1 MNFIMNMVT
10 RRVSLINLS
19 YFLFKFLCH
28 IFIFIFILLFGLF
41 QSLNY
46 LIINDSNLS
55 NIRRVLYEKV
65 HHNNGQETPFLAI
78 SNMVIMSIKAMG
90 TLILIKAT
98 KKWSSNVAH
107 FIKFRLRPSTFF
119 ILLTCYCNSIKGI
132 DLSFDFVKTKSNFV
146 FFVLKFYMEIKYIYY
161 IVFALFPKAQHPSSY
176 IFLKQECFPKK
187 KKKLNRLCKG

>member
-1 MNFIMNMVT
+1 M
-10 RRVSLINLS
+10 
-19 YFLFKFLCH
+19 
-28 IFIFIFILLFGLF
+28 
-41 QSLNY
+41 
-46 LIINDSNLS
+46 
-55 NIRRVLYEKV
+55 

-132 DLSFDFVKTKSNFV
+132 DLSFDFVKTK
-146 FFVLKFYMEIKYIYY
+146 
-161 IVFALFPKAQHPSSY
+161 
-176 IFLKQECFPKK
+176 
-187 KKKLNRLCKG
+187 